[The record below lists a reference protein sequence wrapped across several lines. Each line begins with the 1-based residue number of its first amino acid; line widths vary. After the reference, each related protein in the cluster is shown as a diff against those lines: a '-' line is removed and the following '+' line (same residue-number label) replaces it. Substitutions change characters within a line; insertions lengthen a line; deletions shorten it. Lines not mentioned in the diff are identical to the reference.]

1 MFFLISHKK
10 CIIEY
15 GFHYDAHSM
24 NQAVIGIVFFPVAAW
39 LLGGRPQ
46 FSKKKIGLLLM
57 CIVALTWIFLKIQGF
72 NWMLNSVDVF
82 AQSLQNATQKGT
94 DFVFGPLGLSIH
106 KATGQ
111 SSMLFFFNILPVVIV
126 TGVLSALMVHFGIL
140 AWMTKIIVGMT
151 RFIPMINPKIAISI
165 FFKMLFSQ
173 IETTLFMRN
182 NLRNMDRNE
191 IVSLMAMGMSTTTLS
206 LVGFYATLGDR
217 VGHMTLTHIVT
228 SSVVNIF
235 SALALTELMI
245 PSKGKDIDV
254 VLNDE
259 SSFDTAGHAFSQGAI
274 DGWSIVTAIAS
285 TMIASIA
292 LMELVNYVFGWACG
306 ILGYGPMTVQQC
318 IGTLCAPLTW
328 IMGVDAQ
335 DAAVSG
341 VLLAE
346 KTLLNETVALTH
358 MAQSSISLRTCS
370 ILMYSV
376 CSFSNILS
384 VGAHIA
390 LWKVLCPE
398 KVTVARPLAF
408 KALIVSILA
417 GGFSGCVASF
427 FMA

>member
-1 MFFLISHKK
+1 MIEPKK
-10 CIIEY
+10 CIIKY
-15 GFHYDAHSM
+15 SFHYDVHSV
-24 NQAVIGIVFFPVAAW
+24 NQAVIGVVVFPLVAW

-46 FSKKKIGLLLM
+46 FSKKKTGLLLM
-57 CIVALTWIFLKIQGF
+57 CVVALTWIFLKIQGF
-72 NWMLNSVDVF
+72 NWVLNGVDVF
-82 AQSLQNATQKGT
+82 SQSLQNATQKGT
-94 DFVFGPLGLSIH
+94 DFVFGPLGLSIN
-106 KATGQ
+106 KSTGQ
-111 SSMLFFFNILPVVIV
+111 SSMLFFFNVLPVIIV
-126 TGVLSALMVHFGIL
+126 MSVVSALMVHFGVL
-140 AWMTKIIVGMT
+140 AWLIKGIVRMT
-151 RFIPMINPKIAISI
+151 RFAGFVNPRMAVCVLCEV
-165 FFKMLFSQ
+165 LFSQ
-173 IETTLFMRN
+173 IESTLFMRS

-235 SALALTELMI
+235 SALALAELMI

-254 VLNDE
+254 FLNDE

-328 IMGVDAQ
+328 IMGIDAQ